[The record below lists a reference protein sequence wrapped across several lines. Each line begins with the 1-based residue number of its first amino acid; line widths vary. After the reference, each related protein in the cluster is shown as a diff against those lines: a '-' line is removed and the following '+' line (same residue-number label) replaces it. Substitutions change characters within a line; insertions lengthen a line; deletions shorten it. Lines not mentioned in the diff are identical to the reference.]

1 MIRSILITAL
11 LAFGAT
17 AWAAG
22 GENAIEGIWETDTGG
37 YVQIHKEDD
46 AWVGTVVGS
55 MLKWPLSTPISGI
68 QLGRKSLSF

>member
-22 GENAIEGIWETDTGG
+22 GENAIGGIWETDTGG
-37 YVQIHKEDD
+37 
-46 AWVGTVVGS
+46 
-55 MLKWPLSTPISGI
+55 
-68 QLGRKSLSF
+68 